1 MGANAARHALEV
13 LENVRHI
20 LAIELFTAA
29 QAVDLRLDGPNKL
42 GQGSRVVHRMV
53 REQVA
58 FLEHD
63 RQLTPDI
70 LKLADLIRSEA
81 LIRAIGL

>member
-1 MGANAARHALEV
+1 V

-29 QAVDLRLDGPNKL
+29 QALDLRPDGPGKL
-42 GQGSRVVHRMV
+42 GQGGRVVYPLV

-63 RQLTPDI
+63 RELTPDI
-70 LKLADLIRSEA
+70 LKLADLIRSET
-81 LIRAIGL
+81 LIDETEGLFAG